1 MFVITTI
8 GFVRHG
14 VTAWN
19 KEGRAQGSSDIP
31 LDEEGIEMANRVAK
45 RLTDEQWDIIYTSP
59 LIRAAKTAE
68 IIAESKPGIP
78 LLADNRLR
86 ESGGGLIEGMTEA
99 ERVEKW
105 GYAWR
110 KLDLGLEQHAEVV
123 SRGLDFIEEMTE
135 QYPGKRILIVSH
147 GGFIGRLIKELVPYG
162 DLEQNLENTSL
173 TIVELQK
180 ERNLCHL
187 FNCTKHL
194 QLIDDH
200 R

>member
-1 MFVITTI
+1 MFTITTV

-19 KEGRAQGSSDIP
+19 KEGRAQGSTDVP
-31 LDEEGIEMANRVAK
+31 LDEEGIEMAHLVAQ
-45 RLTDEQWDIIYTSP
+45 RLSGEQWDVIYTSP

-78 LLADNRLR
+78 LLTDNRLR

-110 KLDLGLEQHAEVV
+110 KLDLGLEQHVEII
-123 SRGLDFIEEMTE
+123 SRGLDFIEEMKE
-135 QYPGKRILIVSH
+135 LHPGKKILIVSH
-147 GGFIGRLIKELVPYG
+147 GGFIGRLIKELVPYR
-162 DLEQNLENTSL
+162 DLAMDLKNTSIT
-173 TIVELQK
+173 TIEILE
-180 ERNLCHL
+180 ERNICHH
-187 FNCTKHL
+187 FNCTKH
-194 QLIDDH
+194 I
-200 R
+200 RMNE

>member
-1 MFVITTI
+1 VCHLTTI

-19 KEGRAQGSSDIP
+19 KEGRAQGSSDVP
-31 LDEEGIEMANRVAK
+31 LDEEGIEMAQRVAE
-45 RLTDEQWDIIYTSP
+45 RLAMEQWDVIYTSP

-68 IIAESKPGIP
+68 IIGESKPGAT
-78 LLADNRLR
+78 LLSDNRLR

-110 KLDLGLEQHAEVV
+110 KLDLGLEQHAEIVL
-123 SRGLDFIEEMTE
+123 RGLDFIEEMKGLHL
-135 QYPGKRILIVSH
+135 GKKVLIVSH
-147 GGFIGRLIKELVPYG
+147 GGFIGRLIKELVPYK
-162 DLEQNLENTSL
+162 DFEQNLENTSI
-173 TIVELQK
+173 TIIELQE
-180 ERNLCHL
+180 ERNICHL

-194 QLIDDH
+194 QLIK
-200 R
+200 